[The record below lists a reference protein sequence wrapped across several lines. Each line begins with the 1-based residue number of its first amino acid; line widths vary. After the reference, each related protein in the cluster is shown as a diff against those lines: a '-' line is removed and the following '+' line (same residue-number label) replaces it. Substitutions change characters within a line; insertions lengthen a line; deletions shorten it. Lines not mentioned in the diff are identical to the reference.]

1 MLHPDS
7 SQRPSLNSLPL
18 LSRINT
24 ATKGALD
31 RSLTRHLSHSPV
43 STPQTTDRA
52 PKIEEI
58 THPSPL
64 LVDSENT
71 DNNSEDQGLVQN
83 RVLRFEAE
91 TVPTSPDLLF
101 RNPPP
106 TFSSEPAVEFF
117 TPKTKTSRPSQR
129 WGGEGEAEEKGQ
141 SGRKE
146 EGSVWDEPDSVVCSF
161 GIFPRPSPSIRHVWE
176 AERSGEWDGRGKRA
190 SGEGERREKEG
201 WMDSP
206 GLSEAMRMEV
216 MEMIAAS
223 VGGQG
228 RRGSEEEGKSEGW
241 RRKEKDKRKEERGL
255 EIEQTM
261 GEREHNEQ
269 DRSERME
276 FPQSEDVNVA
286 AVSSL
291 LSSLSSL
298 SLSMKTTK
306 EAMAAELGGFSA
318 FVREWEAKGRDLG
331 NEADNTQLEALMG
344 VLQEEMRKTEELADM
359 VADAEYSE
367 CVPLTLSLRLSS
379 LEEQNRSLDVSLSSL
394 ASSLCS
400 PTLHSLTKTN
410 IDLRQEWVH
419 AMEEIRMDC
428 SLFLNWEVG
437 APETEHEK
445 AVAFRSLVQIVKFQP
460 ALAASLEV
468 KAVTFIESLITDT
481 DHYPD
486 AFLNCVGRT
495 TGDSL
500 TDFIQSILVLVSSA
514 THFIPTSAMRML
526 THLLQNCPKR
536 IRLALVKADLIPQFI
551 NTLNPQT
558 LSFVTAENIHMC
570 LIYCITCFLWL
581 ATPRGLEDLGIE
593 DHDGQLAVHETV
605 LKQVLAPSEKYV
617 CHLFLNR
624 LSIVDARLSDCFLTL
639 LARLLETSPR
649 HQPTLDFVVR
659 MPVFLTIPGYPIFI
673 EKENSIADLLN
684 LMIKLQQ
691 KWDKTKG
698 KERQMWKTIPRM
710 LKMEGFDDV
719 SEAIVKRH
727 KGGFTGG
734 WRQART
740 SEDSNCDECFQVDIT
755 TLGGRRGTL
764 TTRKDSSPA
773 HLSACLRPDRRSMTS
788 LSSQHFVIIPSV
800 PLFPK
805 TNPNRGKNEIA
816 VLSLQPNQHKA
827 TPRRAK
833 TDRSPTLPTSPLVT
847 SSPQSPPF
855 SSNTH
860 ASTSSPSLTP
870 SVGDVSSL
878 QAQLSKLQSLSSQ
891 QQQTITA
898 LEKVKE
904 TRAGDED
911 LLKRVIEINKRVVL
925 ELKRV
930 QPRLS
935 TTREQSLRLAS
946 SLSL

>member
-1 MLHPDS
+1 
-7 SQRPSLNSLPL
+7 
-18 LSRINT
+18 
-24 ATKGALD
+24 
-31 RSLTRHLSHSPV
+31 
-43 STPQTTDRA
+43 
-52 PKIEEI
+52 
-58 THPSPL
+58 
-64 LVDSENT
+64 
-71 DNNSEDQGLVQN
+71 
-83 RVLRFEAE
+83 
-91 TVPTSPDLLF
+91 
-101 RNPPP
+101 
-106 TFSSEPAVEFF
+106 
-117 TPKTKTSRPSQR
+117 
-129 WGGEGEAEEKGQ
+129 
-141 SGRKE
+141 
-146 EGSVWDEPDSVVCSF
+146 
-161 GIFPRPSPSIRHVWE
+161 
-176 AERSGEWDGRGKRA
+176 
-190 SGEGERREKEG
+190 
-201 WMDSP
+201 
-206 GLSEAMRMEV
+206 
-216 MEMIAAS
+216 
-223 VGGQG
+223 
-228 RRGSEEEGKSEGW
+228 
-241 RRKEKDKRKEERGL
+241 
-255 EIEQTM
+255 
-261 GEREHNEQ
+261 
-269 DRSERME
+269 ME

-318 FVREWEAKGRDLG
+318 FVRVGSKRPRFGERSRQHSVGGTDG
-331 NEADNTQLEALMG
+331 C

-500 TDFIQSILVLVSSA
+500 TDFIQSILVL
-514 THFIPTSAMRML
+514 
-526 THLLQNCPKR
+526 NCPKR

-734 WRQART
+734 W
-740 SEDSNCDECFQVDIT
+740 S
-755 TLGGRRGTL
+755 
-764 TTRKDSSPA
+764 
-773 HLSACLRPDRRSMTS
+773 
-788 LSSQHFVIIPSV
+788 
-800 PLFPK
+800 K
-805 TNPNRGKNEIA
+805 T
-816 VLSLQPNQHKA
+816 
-827 TPRRAK
+827 
-833 TDRSPTLPTSPLVT
+833 
-847 SSPQSPPF
+847 
-855 SSNTH
+855 
-860 ASTSSPSLTP
+860 
-870 SVGDVSSL
+870 
-878 QAQLSKLQSLSSQ
+878 
-891 QQQTITA
+891 
-898 LEKVKE
+898 
-904 TRAGDED
+904 
-911 LLKRVIEINKRVVL
+911 
-925 ELKRV
+925 
-930 QPRLS
+930 LS
-935 TTREQSLRLAS
+935 TMLNNLLGMNIQTR
-946 SLSL
+946 